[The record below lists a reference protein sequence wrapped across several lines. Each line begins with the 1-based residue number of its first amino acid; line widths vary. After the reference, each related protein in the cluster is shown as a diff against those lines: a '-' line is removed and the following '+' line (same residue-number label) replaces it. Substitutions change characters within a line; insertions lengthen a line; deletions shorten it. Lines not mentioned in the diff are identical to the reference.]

1 LQSIGL
7 QSIGLRSI
15 GPHSALGWRSLVA
28 GRLIGRRHR
37 HRLRGGETQQI
48 AGTVEDQALDQ
59 EAREA
64 ARRAV
69 VLQAPAE
76 GELGAPGR
84 VRDQQPGVAEHR
96 SRSVRGPDRRL
107 ARGLLALRPG
117 GCRIQAAGQADE
129 RDHASPCHR
138 PTHVPPAPLPLREG
152 LGEGAVRIPVP
163 DITARVNQPVPARF
177 EHPRPDFPHTP
188 TLFATHHR
196 RARHDLCPPEHIFV
210 TLANRRRDE
219 TSRPSGRLYAATGQR
234 QPGGNCG
241 MSTILDTWT
250 IDSPGTWS
258 VGGNWLQNVNNTPVH
273 QQPNSGND
281 AVLSP
286 SGTTPFVVTYNET
299 DTVNSLAGNQ
309 YATLDLTGGTL
320 TIDTNAGFSGG
331 VLNQAGTLVLVNGWS
346 ETGASGLGTA
356 AAYVIEAGAFVI
368 GSGATTDTLAGTV
381 SGAGNFYLNNASS
394 FILAQGFKI
403 SSGTWELGNG
413 NDGFGSNTTLDTD
426 VGYTGIFKL
435 DDYSGNAANL
445 FLNGETLTLAGT
457 QAFDGYISGTGTLV
471 QSGTAEASQLTINNN
486 ALVIVN
492 GTVNQDGGV
501 TIGNGTTPDTTSL
514 DIGGVWAFT
523 TDTSLTGYGASTI
536 DNEGTIVK
544 NGGSTSSTI
553 SGSLFIEN
561 GVLTA
566 GTATL
571 SISAATNE
579 IAGLLNGAGNIYF
592 AGGES
597 FTLDPGVSI
606 TSAIWEL
613 GVSGNGSR
621 SSTTLDTNVTYA
633 GTFRL
638 DNYTGNAAN
647 LYLNNETLT
656 LSGGATL
663 NGYIGG
669 PGKIAI
675 TGSADIVGEGADG
688 GVVFS
693 VTGLLT
699 QDAGFNLG
707 GKMLVGAT
715 GTYDLRSDDGIVNN
729 DTVSIV
735 NAGLIEKTAGTGSSI
750 LNGGASSTGTIDV
763 ATGTLGFS
771 GSGGS
776 LSGAI
781 EGAGTFLLGGTGT
794 YTLASTLV
802 ATVGSILISDYDSST
817 SLNFS
822 GNFTYGGTFDT
833 SLTFGTQNF
842 NLAGHTFTLTN
853 AGSINAAYDTV
864 TFTGGG
870 RVLLASAANIEMYG
884 VGFAG
889 GMTLENQGLL
899 TDGFTIALD
908 SDGASSATM
917 LLNDAGATLA
927 LASANN
933 GITNGGSLATLV
945 NQGLIEN
952 TTGAIAN
959 IQVTLDSTGTL
970 ATGSGTLV
978 LSDGGTLD
986 GSVTGAGV
994 LQLGGNATYTL
1005 APTVQF
1011 AVSTLLISDYDSS
1024 TSLVFGGNLT
1034 YGGTFDTSL
1043 TFGTQNFDLAGY
1055 TFDLTNAGSINT
1067 AYDTLTFTGGG
1078 ELLLGPASNIEM
1090 SEVDFGGGVVLENQG
1105 SLTENY
1111 VITLDGD
1118 SVGGAS
1124 TLQNDAGATFV
1135 LVGGG
1140 AAVNNGGTT
1149 GVINNA
1155 GLIVKNT
1162 GTGGATISGVRIA
1175 NSGTIL
1181 VSSGGLTLGGSVAGA
1196 GTLAIGAN
1204 SALALSAAT
1213 SNTIAFEG
1221 AGATLYLGSAAS
1233 VTGAI
1238 TGLAS
1243 GDTIDLQG
1251 VGFVEGSYAAG
1262 SGTVGALTAGTRT
1275 FTIDGAAGGLYF
1287 NSQSDGNG
1295 GTDIVVSSVPG
1306 ASSSTPPA
1314 TNTAFTSTS
1323 ASQIQTA
1330 LAALIPSGATPYV
1343 VSVTGAAFSAPPV
1356 PGTLNVLVATTSA
1369 AGATLVLPTGFL
1381 AGYLL
1386 AGAAT
1391 LEDSVG
1397 GALLVDEA
1405 SGANLQGAANDTLFG
1420 GNSAATLSAT
1430 TGAETLI
1437 GGTATTLFFL
1447 GGSNAFVSSQGSD
1460 TIIGSSAADTVNA
1473 TAAALYFGASGTSVV
1488 NVQGPSTII
1497 GGTGGNTVTG
1507 GAGDQLIFGSSSL
1520 DYIGGAGSATII
1532 GGGGGNTVTG
1542 GSGNLLIFASSSLTY
1557 NGTGG
1562 AATIIGGGGAVNAYL
1577 GAGGGIAYGS
1587 PGGNDTLA
1595 SGSGLSILVGG
1606 GGGDLL
1612 VASGAANDTMV
1623 AGGGNETLTGSGAT
1637 GSLVL
1642 FGGPGNDVLIGG
1654 TGNDLFIAEPGNA
1667 TMTGGGGTNSYVF
1680 IATPGTTR
1688 TDVIT
1693 DFNPNQDAIGLF
1705 GYGAEPGADAAA
1717 LASATS
1723 AGGNTVVTLSDG
1735 TSIVMVGAP
1744 TLHSYNFF

>member
-1 LQSIGL
+1 
-7 QSIGLRSI
+7 
-15 GPHSALGWRSLVA
+15 
-28 GRLIGRRHR
+28 
-37 HRLRGGETQQI
+37 
-48 AGTVEDQALDQ
+48 
-59 EAREA
+59 
-64 ARRAV
+64 
-69 VLQAPAE
+69 
-76 GELGAPGR
+76 
-84 VRDQQPGVAEHR
+84 
-96 SRSVRGPDRRL
+96 
-107 ARGLLALRPG
+107 
-117 GCRIQAAGQADE
+117 
-129 RDHASPCHR
+129 
-138 PTHVPPAPLPLREG
+138 
-152 LGEGAVRIPVP
+152 
-163 DITARVNQPVPARF
+163 
-177 EHPRPDFPHTP
+177 
-188 TLFATHHR
+188 
-196 RARHDLCPPEHIFV
+196 
-210 TLANRRRDE
+210 
-219 TSRPSGRLYAATGQR
+219 
-234 QPGGNCG
+234 
-241 MSTILDTWT
+241 MSTITDTWT
-250 IDSPGTWS
+250 IDGA
-258 VGGNWLQNVNNTPVH
+258 GNWSTGTDWFQVVNNNTLH

-331 VLNQAGTLVLVNGWS
+331 VVNQAGTLVLVNGWS

-403 SSGTWELGNG
+403 SSGTWELSNG

-457 QAFDGYISGTGTLV
+457 QFLDGYISGTGTLA

-514 DIGGVWAFT
+514 DIEGVWAFT

-553 SGSLFIEN
+553 SGNLFIEN

-638 DNYTGNAAN
+638 DNNTGNPAN
-647 LYLNNETLT
+647 LYLNNEVLT
-656 LSGGATL
+656 LSGGASL

-675 TGSADIVGEGADG
+675 TGSADIIGEGADG

-699 QDAGFNLG
+699 QDGGFNLG

-715 GTYDLRSDDGIVNN
+715 GTYDLRSNDGITNN

-750 LNGGASSTGTIDV
+750 LNGGASSTGTVDV

-776 LSGAI
+776 LSGTI
-781 EGAGTFLLGGTGT
+781 EGAGTFLLGGNGT

-802 ATVGSILISDYDSST
+802 ATVST
-817 SLNFS
+817 
-822 GNFTYGGTFDT
+822 
-833 SLTFGTQNF
+833 
-842 NLAGHTFTLTN
+842 
-853 AGSINAAYDTV
+853 I
-864 TFTGGG
+864 
-870 RVLLASAANIEMYG
+870 
-884 VGFAG
+884 
-889 GMTLENQGLL
+889 
-899 TDGFTIALD
+899 
-908 SDGASSATM
+908 
-917 LLNDAGATLA
+917 
-927 LASANN
+927 
-933 GITNGGSLATLV
+933 
-945 NQGLIEN
+945 
-952 TTGAIAN
+952 
-959 IQVTLDSTGTL
+959 
-970 ATGSGTLV
+970 
-978 LSDGGTLD
+978 
-986 GSVTGAGV
+986 
-994 LQLGGNATYTL
+994 
-1005 APTVQF
+1005 
-1011 AVSTLLISDYDSS
+1011 LISDYDSS
-1024 TSLVFGGNLT
+1024 TSLVFGGNIT

-1043 TFGTQNFDLAGY
+1043 TFGNQNFDLAGY
-1055 TFDLTNAGSINT
+1055 TFDLTNAGAINT
-1067 AYDTLTFTGGG
+1067 AYDTLTFSGGG

-1090 SEVDFGGGVVLENQG
+1090 YEVNFGGGVMLENQG
-1105 SLTENY
+1105 SLTEGY
-1111 VITLDGD
+1111 AITLDSD

-1124 TLQNDAGATFV
+1124 TLQNDVGATFV

-1140 AAVNNGGTT
+1140 TAVNNGGTT

-1162 GTGGATISGVRIA
+1162 GTGGATISGVQIA

-1204 SALALSAAT
+1204 SALALSSAT
-1213 SNTIAFEG
+1213 TNTIAFQG
-1221 AGATLYLGSAAS
+1221 AGATLYLGSAVS

-1251 VGFVEGSYAAG
+1251 VGFVGGSYAAG

-1275 FTIDGAAGGLYF
+1275 FTVDGAYGGLYF

-1314 TNTAFTSTS
+1314 TTSSFTSTT
-1323 ASQIQTA
+1323 ASQIETA
-1330 LAALIPSGATPYV
+1330 LAALLPSGATPYV
-1343 VSVTGAAFSAPPV
+1343 VSVTGAAFSAPSV

-1386 AGAAT
+1386 SGAAT

-1405 SGANLQGAANDTLFG
+1405 SGGNLQGAANDTLFG
-1420 GNSAATLSAT
+1420 GDSPATLSAT

-1447 GGSNAFVSSQGSD
+1447 GGSNAFVSSQGTD

-1473 TAAALYFGASGTSVV
+1473 TAAALYFGTSGSSVV
-1488 NVQGPSTII
+1488 NVQGASTII

-1507 GAGDQLIFGSSSL
+1507 GGGNQLIFGSSSL

-1562 AATIIGGGGAVNAYL
+1562 AATIIGGGGPVNAFL

-1587 PGGNDTLA
+1587 PAGNDTLA

-1612 VASGAANDTMV
+1612 VASGAANDTLV
-1623 AGGGNETLTGSGAT
+1623 AGGGNETLTGSGST

-1642 FGGPGNDVLIGG
+1642 FGGPGNDVLAGG

-1680 IATPGTTR
+1680 ISTPGTTR

-1723 AGGNTVVTLSDG
+1723 SGGNTVVTLSDG